1 MHATFL
7 AIVVPVEFA
16 PHIGVYRVFSQ
27 LPAEVDVLVE
37 PPAVDEA
44 PPSVLGLPP
53 VAGAAVAPPVDALV
67 DGLPPVGALVD
78 GLPPVDVAVDV
89 SVAVVVAA
97 VGAPPV
103 AGVEDSPP
111 VPLLP
116 PAGV

>member
-7 AIVVPVEFA
+7 AMAVPAEFA

-27 LPAEVDVLVE
+27 VPAEVDVLVE
-37 PPAVDEA
+37 PPAVDEE

-53 VAGAAVAPPVDALV
+53 VAGAAVAPPV
-67 DGLPPVGALVD
+67 GALVV